1 MSNRR
6 TSQFAA
12 GVMAA
17 LCGLA
22 APARAQYPYPY
33 PAPPPV
39 IAPVPVEPYPYLLG
53 NQRFCW
59 V

>member
-22 APARAQYPYPY
+22 APARAQYPIPIRRR
-33 PAPPPV
+33 PC
-39 IAPVPVEPYPYLLG
+39 IAPLSRRALSISSRQPTLLL
-53 NQRFCW
+53 